1 MRTLISNA
9 NIVNEGKIFCGHLVI
24 ENDVIA
30 EVSTDSILPHG
41 NYDEYV
47 EATGCI
53 VMPGVIDTHVH
64 FREPGLT
71 QKADIAS
78 ESRAAAYGG
87 VTSYFDMP
95 NTMPQTTTIEAL
107 QEKFELARQK
117 SSVNYAFFFGATND
131 NIPCF
136 DQLPKEQIP
145 GIKLFMGSS
154 TGNMLVDREEAL
166 QQVFTKA
173 ANLPVVAHCEDTTII
188 NERMAAAMEAYG
200 DDPPIWLHP
209 TIRSAEACLKSTKTA
224 INMARKNGTT
234 LHLAHLSTAAELEL
248 IDPVTQGDPLPQIT
262 AEAVVA
268 HLLFSQA
275 DYDTKGALIKC
286 NPSVK
291 TSADRDELRHA
302 LSDGRI
308 CTIATDH
315 APHRWEEKQGGCR
328 KAASGMPMVQF
339 SLPAM
344 LELTDKGIIT
354 IERMVQLMC
363 HHPAL
368 RFDVRERGFL
378 RKGYKAD
385 IVVVR
390 PHTPWRVTPDIIQSK
405 CAWSPVMNHEY
416 QWQIEHTFCN
426 GKHLLNHGMFD
437 EEYRGEPISFSR

>member
-30 EVSTDSILPHG
+30 EVSTDPILPHG
-41 NYDEYV
+41 NYDEHV

-53 VMPGVIDTHVH
+53 VIPGVIDSHVH

-95 NTMPQTTTIEAL
+95 NTVPQTTTIEAL
-107 QEKFELARQK
+107 QEKFEIAKRK
-117 SSVNYAFFFGATND
+117 SSVNYSFFFGATND
-131 NIPCF
+131 NVNCF
-136 DQLPKEQIP
+136 CQLPSERIP

-154 TGNMLVDREEAL
+154 TGNMLVDKPEAL
-166 QQVFTKA
+166 QQVFAKA
-173 ANLPVVAHCEDTTII
+173 GNMPVVAHCEDTALI
-188 NERMAAAMEAYG
+188 NERMATAVEAYG

-224 INMARKNGTT
+224 IDMARTYGTT
-234 LHLAHLSTAAELEL
+234 LHLAHLSTAAELQL
-248 IDPVTQGDPLPQIT
+248 IAPVTPCNPLPQIT

-275 DYDTKGALIKC
+275 DYDTKGTLVKC
-286 NPSVK
+286 NPAVK
-291 TSADRDELRHA
+291 TATDRDELRRA
-302 LSDGRI
+302 LTDGRI

-344 LELTDKGIIT
+344 LELTDKGIMT
-354 IERMVQLMC
+354 IQRMVQLMC
-363 HHPAL
+363 HQPAL
-368 RFDVRERGFL
+368 RFRVTQRGFL

-390 PHTPWRVTPDIIQSK
+390 PHSSWRVTPDIIQSK
-405 CAWSPVMNHEY
+405 CGWSPVLNHEY
-416 QWQIEHTFCN
+416 HWRVEHTFCN
-426 GKHLLNHGMFD
+426 GKHLLNHGTFD
-437 EEYRGEPISFSR
+437 EDYRGEPIIFSR